1 VQSADKAL
9 RILGSFGPERH
20 SVGVSELAAELGIHK
35 STVSR
40 LLTTLNRRGFV
51 RRDGERFVPGI
62 EIVRIARLAS
72 AEESLAALAAPA
84 LEGLAADTGETVVL
98 GVRRGDDAY
107 FVQQVQRG
115 DHILGVAE
123 DWAGRSTPLHVSAI
137 GKAILAFTPE
147 PYAGELVRLT
157 PHTVADREALE
168 RELRRIRVSGHAVLR
183 DELEVGLT
191 AVGAPVFDERGSCIA
206 GVSVTGPTFRI
217 SRSVRRLGERCR
229 ACAGEITQQLRG
241 EAAVVSATSA
251 LSGRPKMS
259 APNRR
264 PRR

>member
-1 VQSADKAL
+1 VQSADRAL
-9 RILGSFGPERH
+9 QILGSFGPDRH
-20 SVGVSELAAELGIHK
+20 SVGVSELAAELGVHK

-40 LLTTLNRRGFV
+40 LLRALDRRGFV

-72 AEESLAALAAPA
+72 AEESLAAVAAPA
-84 LEGLAADTGETVVL
+84 LEDLAADTGETVVL

-107 FVQQVQRG
+107 FLRQVQRG

-137 GKAILAFTPE
+137 GKAILAFAPE
-147 PYAGELVRLT
+147 PYGGELVRLT
-157 PHTVADREALE
+157 PHTIGDRQALE
-168 RELRRIRVSGHAVLR
+168 RELRRIRDSGFAVLR

-191 AVGAPVFDERGSCIA
+191 AVGAPVLDEAGLCVA
-206 GVSVTGPTFRI
+206 GVSVTGPTFRV

-229 ACAGEITQQLRG
+229 ACAAEITEQLRG
-241 EAAVVSATSA
+241 
-251 LSGRPKMS
+251 
-259 APNRR
+259 RR
-264 PRR
+264 PS